1 MTDASRA
8 PMRWTLLLL
17 LAVPASSSAQA
28 PSPNPAD
35 RPPTFTTTTRLV
47 QVSVVV
53 HDKDGKP
60 VAGLTADDFQLF
72 EDGKPQVI
80 ESFTV
85 QAAGSGPVP
94 PQAPGGGDFS
104 NHIQGPAGGGATVIL
119 LDRLNTRFED

>member
-1 MTDASRA
+1 MNDARRA
-8 PMRWTLLLL
+8 RIRRALLLP
-17 LAVPASSSAQA
+17 LAAPALALAQ
-28 PSPNPAD
+28 SPPPQPTAE

-85 QAAGSGPVP
+85 QSAGAGPGP
-94 PQAPGGGDFS
+94 LPAPAGNDFS
-104 NHIQGPAGGGATVIL
+104 NHIQGP
-119 LDRLNTRFED
+119 